1 MHIFPNVYQQREERS
16 EERKRET
23 VIDTILRANKKN
35 KDVGFYEL
43 ISTFIAKI
51 QVECHGFQRTN
62 LVNLN
67 SVAEL

>member
-43 ISTFIAKI
+43 ISTSLQKYKWNAMGSNEPTWSI
-51 QVECHGFQRTN
+51 
-62 LVNLN
+62 
-67 SVAEL
+67 